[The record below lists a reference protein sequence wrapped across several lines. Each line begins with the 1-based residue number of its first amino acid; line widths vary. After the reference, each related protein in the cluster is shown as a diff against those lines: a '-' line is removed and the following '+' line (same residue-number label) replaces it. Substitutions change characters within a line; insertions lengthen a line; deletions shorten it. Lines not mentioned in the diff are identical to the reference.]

1 MHGFE
6 HYAIININDLD
17 NVDFTQIGE
26 TSSET
31 IRKSLDETMF
41 VLKWET
47 MPTFITDGT
56 IVPLQVLTHEEC
68 LELMNTSEW
77 SEPSPPPFE

>member
-26 TSSET
+26 TSAGT
-31 IRKSLDETMF
+31 IRRSLDGFKF
-41 VLKWET
+41 VLKWVQE
-47 MPTFITDGT
+47 PTFIKDGT
-56 IVPLQVLTHEEC
+56 IIPLQILTHEEC
-68 LELMNTSEW
+68 LALMNTSEW
-77 SEPSPPPFE
+77 TEIIE

>member
-26 TSSET
+26 TSFDT
-31 IRKSLDETMF
+31 IRKSLDGSMF
-41 VLKWET
+41 VIKWKTE
-47 MPTFITDGT
+47 PDFIKDDVV
-56 IVPLQVLTHEEC
+56 IPLQVLSYQEC

-77 SEPSPPPFE
+77 SKPFE

>member
-26 TSSET
+26 TSVDT
-31 IRKSLDETMF
+31 IRKSLDGTMF
-41 VLKWET
+41 VIKWQTE
-47 MPTFITDGT
+47 PDFIKDDVV
-56 IVPLQVLTHEEC
+56 IPLQVLTHEEC
-68 LELMNTSEW
+68 LELMNTPEW
-77 SEPSPPPFE
+77 SKPFE

>member
-26 TSSET
+26 TSADT
-31 IRKSLDETMF
+31 IRRSLDGFKF
-41 VLKWET
+41 VLKWVQE
-47 MPTFITDGT
+47 PTFIKDGT
-56 IVPLQVLTHEEC
+56 IIPLQVLTHEEC
-68 LELMNTSEW
+68 LELMNTPEW
-77 SEPSPPPFE
+77 TNNIE

>member
-26 TSSET
+26 TSVDT

-77 SEPSPPPFE
+77 TNNID

>member
-68 LELMNTSEW
+68 LELMETPEW
-77 SEPSPPPFE
+77 SKPFE

>member
-26 TSSET
+26 TSADT
-31 IRKSLDETMF
+31 IRRSLDGFKF
-41 VLKWET
+41 VLKWVQE
-47 MPTFITDGT
+47 PTFIKDGT
-56 IVPLQVLTHEEC
+56 IIPLQVLTHEEC
-68 LELMNTSEW
+68 LALMQTPEW
-77 SEPSPPPFE
+77 TEIIE

>member
-26 TSSET
+26 TSSDT
-31 IRKSLDETMF
+31 IRKSLDGTMF

-47 MPTFITDGT
+47 S
-56 IVPLQVLTHEEC
+56 LL
-68 LELMNTSEW
+68 L
-77 SEPSPPPFE
+77 

>member
-26 TSSET
+26 TSADT
-31 IRKSLDETMF
+31 IRRSLDGFKF
-41 VLKWET
+41 VLKWVQE
-47 MPTFITDGT
+47 PTFIKDGT
-56 IVPLQVLTHEEC
+56 ITPLQVLTTRRMFRTNEYAR
-68 LELMNTSEW
+68 MD
-77 SEPSPPPFE
+77 

>member
-31 IRKSLDETMF
+31 IRKSLDGSMF
-41 VLKWET
+41 VIKWET
-47 MPTFITDGT
+47 EPDFIKDDVV
-56 IVPLQVLTHEEC
+56 IPLQVLTHEEC
-68 LELMNTSEW
+68 LELMNTPEW

>member
-26 TSSET
+26 TSADT
-31 IRKSLDETMF
+31 IRRSLDGFKF
-41 VLKWET
+41 VLKWVQE
-47 MPTFITDGT
+47 PTFIKDGT
-56 IVPLQVLTHEEC
+56 IIPLQVLTHEEC
-68 LELMNTSEW
+68 LELMQTPEW
-77 SEPSPPPFE
+77 SEIIE

>member
-26 TSSET
+26 TSADT
-31 IRKSLDETMF
+31 IRRSLDGFKF
-41 VLKWET
+41 VLKWVQE
-47 MPTFITDGT
+47 PTFIKDGT
-56 IVPLQVLTHEEC
+56 ITPLQVLTHEEC
-68 LELMNTSEW
+68 LELMNTPEW
-77 SEPSPPPFE
+77 SKPFE

>member
-26 TSSET
+26 TSADT
-31 IRKSLDETMF
+31 IRKSLDGFKF
-41 VLKWET
+41 VLKWVQE
-47 MPTFITDGT
+47 PTFIKDGT
-56 IVPLQVLTHEEC
+56 IIPLQVLTHQEC

-77 SEPSPPPFE
+77 TEIIE

>member
-26 TSSET
+26 TSSDT
-31 IRKSLDETMF
+31 IRKSLDGSMF
-41 VLKWET
+41 VIKWET
-47 MPTFITDGT
+47 EPDFIKMA
-56 IVPLQVLTHEEC
+56 Q
-68 LELMNTSEW
+68 
-77 SEPSPPPFE
+77 

>member
-26 TSSET
+26 TSSDT
-31 IRKSLDETMF
+31 IRKSLDGSMF
-41 VLKWET
+41 VIKWQTE
-47 MPTFITDGT
+47 PDFIKDDVV
-56 IVPLQVLTHEEC
+56 IPLQVLTHEEC
-68 LELMNTSEW
+68 LALNADA
-77 SEPSPPPFE
+77 

>member
-41 VLKWET
+41 VIKWQTE
-47 MPTFITDGT
+47 PDFIKDDVV
-56 IVPLQVLTHEEC
+56 IPLQILTHEEC
-68 LELMNTSEW
+68 LALMQTPEW
-77 SEPSPPPFE
+77 TEIIE

>member
-31 IRKSLDETMF
+31 IRKSLDGSMF
-41 VLKWET
+41 VIKWET
-47 MPTFITDGT
+47 EPDFIKDDVV
-56 IVPLQVLTHEEC
+56 IPLQVLSHEEC

-77 SEPSPPPFE
+77 SKPFE

>member
-26 TSSET
+26 TSADT
-31 IRKSLDETMF
+31 IRRSLDGFKF
-41 VLKWET
+41 VLKWVQE
-47 MPTFITDGT
+47 PTFIKDGT
-56 IVPLQVLTHEEC
+56 IIPLQVLTHEEC
-68 LELMNTSEW
+68 LELMNTPEW
-77 SEPSPPPFE
+77 AEIIE

>member
-1 MHGFE
+1 ME
-6 HYAIININDLD
+6 DIYAIIDINDLLK
-17 NVDFTQIGE
+17 VDFTQVGQ
-26 TSSET
+26 TSANT
-31 IRKSLDETMF
+31 VRKSLDNSKF

-68 LELMNTSEW
+68 LELMNTPEW
-77 SEPSPPPFE
+77 AEIIE

>member
-26 TSSET
+26 TSSDT
-31 IRKSLDETMF
+31 IRKSLDGSMF
-41 VLKWET
+41 VIKWET
-47 MPTFITDGT
+47 EPDFIKDDVV
-56 IVPLQVLTHEEC
+56 IPLQVLSYQEC
-68 LELMNTSEW
+68 LLLMNTSEW
-77 SEPSPPPFE
+77 TNNIV

>member
-26 TSSET
+26 TSVDT
-31 IRKSLDETMF
+31 IRRSLDGFKF
-41 VLKWET
+41 VLKWVQE
-47 MPTFITDGT
+47 PTFIKDGT
-56 IVPLQVLTHEEC
+56 IIPLQVLSHEDC
-68 LELMNTSEW
+68 LLLMNTSEW
-77 SEPSPPPFE
+77 TEIIE

>member
-41 VLKWET
+41 VIKWQTE
-47 MPTFITDGT
+47 PDFIKDDVV
-56 IVPLQVLTHEEC
+56 IPLQVLTHEEC
-68 LELMNTSEW
+68 LELMNTPEW
-77 SEPSPPPFE
+77 SKPFE

>member
-6 HYAIININDLD
+6 HYAIIKINDLD

-26 TSSET
+26 TSVDT

-47 MPTFITDGT
+47 MPDFYNRWHNSTFASFNSRRMFRINEY
-56 IVPLQVLTHEEC
+56 V
-68 LELMNTSEW
+68 
-77 SEPSPPPFE
+77 

>member
-31 IRKSLDETMF
+31 IRKSLDGSMF
-41 VLKWET
+41 VIKWET
-47 MPTFITDGT
+47 EPDFIKDDVV
-56 IVPLQVLTHEEC
+56 IPLQVLSYQEC

-77 SEPSPPPFE
+77 TNNID

>member
-1 MHGFE
+1 ME
-6 HYAIININDLD
+6 YIYAIININDLD

-31 IRKSLDETMF
+31 IRKSLDGSMF
-41 VLKWET
+41 VIKWET
-47 MPTFITDGT
+47 EPDFIKDDVV
-56 IVPLQVLTHEEC
+56 IPLQVLSYQEC

-77 SEPSPPPFE
+77 TNNID